1 MKNIIFLKEKILSI
15 TTLRFIFFVC
25 FFIATMY
32 SVIDFF
38 NYFNSLQNENEYSNF
53 IEIIPNYRDKRICII
68 SESDA
73 KYDDSIHNVS
83 LDIYDIQDLIDALI
97 KIKKDLNEF
106 EVEK

>member
-1 MKNIIFLKEKILSI
+1 MIYKFQ
-15 TTLRFIFFVC
+15 T
-25 FFIATMY
+25 
-32 SVIDFF
+32 FF
-38 NYFNSLQNENEYSNF
+38 NIESEDEYSNF
-53 IEIIPNYRDKRICII
+53 IEIIPNYRDKKICII

>member
-1 MKNIIFLKEKILSI
+1 MIYKFQ
-15 TTLRFIFFVC
+15 T
-25 FFIATMY
+25 
-32 SVIDFF
+32 FF
-38 NYFNSLQNENEYSNF
+38 NIESEDEYSNF
-53 IEIIPNYRDKRICII
+53 IEIIPNYRDKKICII

-73 KYDDSIHNVS
+73 QYDDSIHNVS